1 MCADR
6 PEKSKA
12 GEVSVNVPE
21 SVVDS
26 VDAVFDAVGLP
37 EPGSVVYRVSPDYVF
52 DALGIPTPDDLVDD
66 LMSDMDANL
75 GVEHPPE
82 R

>member
-1 MCADR
+1 MADR

-12 GEVSVNVPE
+12 GEVSVNVVE

-26 VDAVFDAVGLP
+26 VDAVFDALGLP
-37 EPGSVVYRVSPDYVF
+37 EPGGVVYRLTPDHVF
-52 DALGIPTPDDLVDD
+52 DALGVPTPDDLSDD
-66 LMSDMDANL
+66 LMADIDREL
-75 GVEHPPE
+75 GVDQPTE